1 MKFDVDLA
9 TGTVQ
14 AEFSLNEAQEILAA
28 LQAVRNGT
36 VMPKPASA
44 PPMWKMAVPSES
56 DPDTSYETRIWF
68 GFGGEMHY
76 ACQCG
81 DAVYRK
87 RFCKHLQRSNKVRVG
102 LLAGLS

>member
-1 MKFDVDLA
+1 MKFDVDLE
-9 TGTVQ
+9 TGTVK
-14 AEFSLNEAQEILAA
+14 AEFTIDEAQEILAA
-28 LQAVRNGT
+28 LQAVRDGEVT
-36 VMPKPASA
+36 PKRPSQ
-44 PPMWKMAVPSES
+44 PPMWKLAVPSES
-56 DPDTSYETRIWF
+56 DPDVSYETRIWF

-102 LLAGLS
+102 LLASLS